1 MSFRLI
7 IQDQAILEI
16 KDAFEWY
23 EEQKEGLGHEFI
35 DEIEDC
41 YNNLSKYPER
51 YSYINHLYRR
61 IKTNRFPYI
70 LIYEIEAALSLLSGC
85 VILNKNPSIYR
96 IKSFLSLKSHKSCKF
111 AA

>member
-23 EEQKEGLGHEFI
+23 EEQKEGLGYEFI
-35 DEIEDC
+35 AEIEDC
-41 YNNLSKYPER
+41 YNDLSKYPER

-70 LIYEIEAALSLLSGC
+70 LIYEIDGST
-85 VILNKNPSIYR
+85 VIIIR
-96 IKSFLSLKSHKSCKF
+96 VRHLKQKPINL
-111 AA
+111 

>member
-1 MSFRLI
+1 MNFRLI

-23 EEQKEGLGHEFI
+23 EEQKEGLGYEFI
-35 DEIEDC
+35 NKIEDC

-70 LIYEIEAALSLLSGC
+70 IIYEIDDNT
-85 VILNKNPSIYR
+85 VIIIR
-96 IKSFLSLKSHKSCKF
+96 VRQLKQKPINLQD
-111 AA
+111 